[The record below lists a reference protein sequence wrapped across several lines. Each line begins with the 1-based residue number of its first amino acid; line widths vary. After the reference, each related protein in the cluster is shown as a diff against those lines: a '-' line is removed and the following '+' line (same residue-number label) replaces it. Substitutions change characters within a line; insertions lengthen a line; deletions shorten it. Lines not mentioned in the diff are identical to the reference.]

1 MSTRNYKN
9 NGGTKGGKGAGGKGG
24 GGKGAGGKGAGG
36 KGAGGKGGKVN
47 NIYESCKKTINVMT
61 SVSNQLNIDPADLF
75 EELYYQLPYEWI
87 RIFRKNYYK
96 TIARELENGNLSD
109 YLSDSSYQSSNSST
123 DSLSEYSDS

>member
-47 NIYESCKKTINVMT
+47 NIYDGCKKTINVMT

>member
-1 MSTRNYKN
+1 MSNRNYKN
-9 NGGTKGGKGAGGKGG
+9 NGGTKGAGG
-24 GGKGAGGKGAGG
+24 GGKGARGKGG
-36 KGAGGKGGKVN
+36 GGKVN
-47 NIYESCKKTINVMT
+47 NIYDGCKKTINVMT

-123 DSLSEYSDS
+123 DSLSEYSDC

>member
-1 MSTRNYKN
+1 MSNRNYKN
-9 NGGTKGGKGAGGKGG
+9 NGGTKGGKGAGG

-36 KGAGGKGGKVN
+36 KGAGGKVN
-47 NIYESCKKTINVMT
+47 NIYDGCKKTINVMT

-123 DSLSEYSDS
+123 DSLSEYSDC

>member
-1 MSTRNYKN
+1 MSNCNYKN
-9 NGGTKGGKGAGGKGG
+9 NGKAKGGGKGG
-24 GGKGAGGKGAGG
+24 GKGCKGG
-36 KGAGGKGGKVN
+36 GGKVN
-47 NIYESCKKTINVMT
+47 NIYDGCKKTINVMT

-109 YLSDSSYQSSNSST
+109 YLSDSSYQSSISGAE
-123 DSLSEYSDS
+123 SLSEYSDC

>member
-1 MSTRNYKN
+1 MSNCNYKN
-9 NGGTKGGKGAGGKGG
+9 NGGTKGGKGAGG

-36 KGAGGKGGKVN
+36 KVN
-47 NIYESCKKTINVMT
+47 NIYDGCKKTINVMT

-75 EELYYQLPYEWI
+75 AELYYQLPYEWI

-123 DSLSEYSDS
+123 DSLSEYSDC